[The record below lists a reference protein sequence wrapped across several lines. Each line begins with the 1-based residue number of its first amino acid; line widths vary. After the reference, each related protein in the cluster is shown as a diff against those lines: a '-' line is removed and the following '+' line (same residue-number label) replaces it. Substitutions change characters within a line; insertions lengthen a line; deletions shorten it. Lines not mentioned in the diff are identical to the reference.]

1 MQQRTSVVRVRD
13 LEQVVAL
20 LLHLVFGIRVEKNQN
35 HCHEPRNRSKH
46 QKPTSDC
53 GAAALSQTVLGGT
66 APIAHLRLRDVLYPL
81 FGFGNRYCI
90 RGS

>member
-1 MQQRTSVVRVRD
+1 MKRLVTPELAWLWRRKGRARQVPGDHGESTDARSNHVMQQRTSVMPARD

-46 QKPTSDC
+46 
-53 GAAALSQTVLGGT
+53 
-66 APIAHLRLRDVLYPL
+66 
-81 FGFGNRYCI
+81 
-90 RGS
+90 